1 MAVPDGLRFRF
12 GNPGE
17 LDWKR
22 DLAFG
27 PNWSQLLE
35 LPRSFVHG
43 QVVKDLDY
51 LLDNVS
57 IVMLSEVRA

>member
-27 PNWSQLLE
+27 PNWSVSALGTA
-35 LPRSFVHG
+35 RSFVHG
-43 QVVKDLDY
+43 QVVKD
-51 LLDNVS
+51 
-57 IVMLSEVRA
+57 R

>member
-43 QVVKDLDY
+43 QVVKD
-51 LLDNVS
+51 
-57 IVMLSEVRA
+57 R